1 VNFET
6 GQPSHVCPPLYA
18 IISIYLLMGNNTW
31 NHDNVQVKLETG
43 QLSRPIDISIYL
55 SMGNNIWS
63 HNDVQVNLVA
73 WTGPIFPYLQELEG
87 YIYHINVK
95 LLTIMYRLTVLIDMV
110 SPQLHLVLCRM
121 ITVLEITFE

>member
-1 VNFET
+1 
-6 GQPSHVCPPLYA
+6 
-18 IISIYLLMGNNTW
+18 MGNNTW